1 MTVQFY
7 LYKLLEVTGGD
18 FNIHDT
24 YVTPAPTL
32 CVTERLYFQ
41 QEKEMKGLNPWKL
54 EYSQILIKNYCT
66 DNVSPRKSELC
77 FSN

>member
-7 LYKLLEVTGGD
+7 LYKLLEVTGGN
-18 FNIHDT
+18 FNTHDT

-41 QEKEMKGLNPWKL
+41 QEKEM
-54 EYSQILIKNYCT
+54 
-66 DNVSPRKSELC
+66 
-77 FSN
+77 